1 LLSANPDLEIATKDG
16 DTPLLRAVRSRNA
29 EIVQL
34 LLDKKAK
41 VSAMDKKGDTVLH
54 VAMRARSKGIV
65 EILLRNPKNSQ
76 LLYRPNK
83 QGETA
88 YNIDINHQKAILGQ
102 IFGARKLMYM
112 YFNIFSNIWF
122 LKEYNFFLHIL
133 LHISNYSF
141 ICYLR

>member
-1 LLSANPDLEIATKDG
+1 MEKGNVSILKLLLTANPDLEIATKDG
-16 DTPLLRAVRSRNA
+16 DTPLLRAVRSRHA

-41 VSAMDKKGDTVLH
+41 VSATDKKGDTVLH

-83 QGETA
+83 QGETP
-88 YNIDINHQKAILGQ
+88 YNIDLNHPKTILGQ
-102 IFGARKLMYM
+102 IFGARMYRLDR
-112 YFNIFSNIWF
+112 FGCS
-122 LKEYNFFLHIL
+122 
-133 LHISNYSF
+133 
-141 ICYLR
+141 R

>member
-1 LLSANPDLEIATKDG
+1 MPIVRLLLNSNPDLEIATKDG

-29 EIVQL
+29 EVVQL

-41 VSAMDKKGDTVLH
+41 VSATDKKGDTVLH
-54 VAMRARSKGIV
+54 IAMRARSKAIV

-88 YNIDINHQKAILGQ
+88 YNIDVNHPKTIIGQ
-102 IFGARKLMYM
+102 IYGAR
-112 YFNIFSNIWF
+112 
-122 LKEYNFFLHIL
+122 E
-133 LHISNYSF
+133 
-141 ICYLR
+141 